1 MSLKLVLLSAGVLPL
16 LWLSSTA
23 DLTQQHAAS
32 ALSVDKRFSIN
43 MMDPFTRRSALDKNF
58 VRFGRSNGGAN
69 QRVSRGRNDNFVRF
83 GRAQNAHDDDDTTF
97 PPREDLIRLGRA
109 RADSFIRF
117 GRARP
122 DNFIR
127 FGRGG
132 MDRSNNGFIRFGRAG
147 PDNFIRFGR
156 GRPDNFIRFG
166 RGRPDNF
173 IRFGRDQLKS
183 NVENRLKLIS
193 DAENHLKMVDDA
205 ENQLKTQLKL
215 VSDAEN
221 QLKLVSDVENQL
233 KPDENNYDNSELYT
247 SDEDDGDEY
256 SFERAL
262 RGNSK
267 LNSNFV
273 RFGKRVPENN
283 EEVVNAYKNG
293 LKLNTPQGRDFL
305 ERFIR
310 LPGRSNMKSDSF
322 IRFGR
327 SLSGGETSK
336 TGGESEENSGEGKSV
351 FRENSSQDESAEND
365 GFVEDSKVVTST
377 DPDILGTAFESASS
391 ENLSRKKRAVEFD
404 EKKHNKNLFTTDKT
418 NQSRSFYSP
427 LAAGLPGFILGP
439 ELSVLP
445 VKETTQKC
453 NNSEGKTKNFIRLG

>member
-1 MSLKLVLLSAGVLPL
+1 MSVKLLLLSAGLLPS

-23 DLTQQHAAS
+23 DVSHQHS
-32 ALSVDKRFSIN
+32 NTALSAEKRFSIN

-58 VRFGRSNGGAN
+58 VRFGRSGGSVL
-69 QRVSRGRNDNFVRF
+69 RVPRGRNDNFVRF
-83 GRAQNAHDDDDTTF
+83 GRSGNENRGDEL
-97 PPREDLIRLGRA
+97 EDEASPKTDSQTELIRLARA
-109 RADSFIRF
+109 RADNFIRF

-127 FGRGG
+127 FGRG
-132 MDRSNNGFIRFGRAG
+132 MDKTNKGFIRFGRG
-147 PDNFIRFGR
+147 RPDNFIRFGR

-173 IRFGRDQLKS
+173 IRFGRDQS
-183 NVENRLKLIS
+183 DIENRLRLVS
-193 DAENHLKMVDDA
+193 DAEN
-205 ENQLKTQLKL
+205 QLKL

-221 QLKLVSDVENQL
+221 QLKLVSDAENQL
-233 KPDENNYDNSELYT
+233 KPVPGAETNFDESEF
-247 SDEDDGDEY
+247 SDEDGDDY
-256 SFERAL
+256 SFDRVL
-262 RGNSK
+262 RGSNSK

-310 LPGRSNMKSDSF
+310 LPSRGNMKSDSF

-327 SLSGGETSK
+327 SLGGEEPIKNEGT
-336 TGGESEENSGEGKSV
+336 ERNEEGKSL
-351 FRENSSQDESAEND
+351 FRENSSQEDSDED
-365 GFVEDSKVVTST
+365 GFEDSKLTSR
-377 DPDILGTAFESASS
+377 DPDIIGTSFESASS
-391 ENLSRKKRAVEFD
+391 QNSARKKREVDSD
-404 EKKHNKNLFTTDKT
+404 ENNHNKNLISEKS
-418 NQSRSFYSP
+418 NQSSSFYSP
-427 LAAGLPGFILGP
+427 LAAGLPGLILGP

-445 VKETTQKC
+445 VKEISKTC
-453 NNSEGKTKNFIRLG
+453 NDSKEETKNFIRLG